1 MACDSK
7 AEVLRIALNF
17 LQLNEHHERRQQER
31 RENIARRFTQRLVRT
46 YGADEE
52 VEIYLRADGSV
63 AYTVGDLVPSGMR
76 VEARRGDDD
85 LIHFDLVDTS
95 NEGEPE
101 QIGIRHF
108 AVAAPDEVEDGESIT
123 RRLGEIHEAI
133 GGIDGP
139 VVERV
144 TAEGIT
150 LI

>member
-1 MACDSK
+1 MAPTHPVTVRFSGHQ
-7 AEVLRIALNF
+7 LRKL
-17 LQLNEHHERRQQER
+17 ER
-31 RENIARRFTQRLVRT
+31 
-46 YGADEE
+46 
-52 VEIYLRADGSV
+52 LRAETYS
-63 AYTVGDLVPSGMR
+63 VGDLVPSGMR
-76 VEARRGDDD
+76 VEARRGDDG

-108 AVAAPDEVEDGESIT
+108 AVAAPGEVEGGESIT

-139 VVERV
+139 VVERLA
-144 TAEGIT
+144 AEGIT